1 MILPKGSAD
10 KNRETWEPTS
20 VPAPSY
26 VTSSKA
32 APQRRIIDLTIPGAW
47 SEAQER
53 AMREAM
59 SPASDQVFD
68 QVQADEIEEH
78 LRTQRAAGE

>member
-1 MILPKGSAD
+1 
-10 KNRETWEPTS
+10 
-20 VPAPSY
+20 
-26 VTSSKA
+26 
-32 APQRRIIDLTIPGAW
+32 
-47 SEAQER
+47 
-53 AMREAM
+53 MREAM